1 MPIFDSAN
9 RIDFAMK
16 RFLVLLFAAAA
27 FASCSL
33 LKVSVSSGDPL
44 PRRDA
49 ETRLLTRGFY
59 YDFSSEVARAA
70 DSIVEAAPELATRLA
85 AVRWKIR
92 ATRAGVS
99 AAMQSI
105 PDVAL
110 ADMWILCRR
119 MDEGFAAMPDSL
131 LFGAQSDLAR
141 ATAARLD
148 GRIGRLAR
156 QALTGER
163 YELMV
168 RFVERFVREHPLAEQ
183 GVEPANTT
191 LAWIEFLREQGVET
205 DHTTGTIA
213 EVIAD
218 VNDRLSGQTHQLAN
232 SVGWSK
238 EMLEMEL
245 RQDSL
250 HVQLGA
256 QLDSLERD
264 FGRLVLVAEH
274 LPEISDRIM
283 MGLNSEVAQLVDTM
297 NALVDNA
304 FVDFGRQRE
313 ALQGYVTQERQ
324 ALVGQL
330 RRTAEELLA
339 STMDA
344 VPGIVGRV
352 LLYVVLALVVLVGGP
367 FALGFWLGGV
377 RQKLKTKN

>member
-1 MPIFDSAN
+1 
-9 RIDFAMK
+9 
-16 RFLVLLFAAAA
+16 
-27 FASCSL
+27 
-33 LKVSVSSGDPL
+33 
-44 PRRDA
+44 
-49 ETRLLTRGFY
+49 
-59 YDFSSEVARAA
+59 
-70 DSIVEAAPELATRLA
+70 
-85 AVRWKIR
+85 
-92 ATRAGVS
+92 
-99 AAMQSI
+99 
-105 PDVAL
+105 
-110 ADMWILCRR
+110 
-119 MDEGFAAMPDSL
+119 
-131 LFGAQSDLAR
+131 
-141 ATAARLD
+141 
-148 GRIGRLAR
+148 
-156 QALTGER
+156 
-163 YELMV
+163 
-168 RFVERFVREHPLAEQ
+168 
-183 GVEPANTT
+183 
-191 LAWIEFLREQGVET
+191 
-205 DHTTGTIA
+205 
-213 EVIAD
+213 
-218 VNDRLSGQTHQLAN
+218 
-232 SVGWSK
+232 
-238 EMLEMEL
+238 MLEMEL

>member
-1 MPIFDSAN
+1 MLPAQ
-9 RIDFAMK
+9 
-16 RFLVLLFAAAA
+16 A
-27 FASCSL
+27 FR
-33 LKVSVSSGDPL
+33 P
-44 PRRDA
+44 
-49 ETRLLTRGFY
+49 
-59 YDFSSEVARAA
+59 
-70 DSIVEAAPELATRLA
+70 SILR
-85 AVRWKIR
+85 
-92 ATRAGVS
+92 
-99 AAMQSI
+99 QSI

-191 LAWIEFLREQGVET
+191 LAWIEFLREQGVEA

-218 VNDRLSGQTHQLAN
+218 INDRLSGQTHQLAN

>member
-1 MPIFDSAN
+1 
-9 RIDFAMK
+9 MK
-16 RFLVLLFAAAA
+16 RLLLLLFAATALTG
-27 FASCSL
+27 CSL

-70 DSIVEAAPELATRLA
+70 DSIVAAAPGLPVRLA
-85 AVRWKIR
+85 AMRWKIR

-119 MDEGFAAMPDSL
+119 MDESFAAAPDSV

-148 GRIGRLAR
+148 RRVGELAR
-156 QALTGER
+156 KALTGER
-163 YELMV
+163 YALME
-168 RFVERFVREHPLAEQ
+168 RFVERFVREHPVTEQ

-191 LAWIEFLREQGVET
+191 LAWIEFLRSEGIET
-205 DHTTGTIA
+205 DYTTGTIA
-213 EVIAD
+213 EVLAD

-238 EMLEMEL
+238 DMLEMEF
-245 RQDSL
+245 RQDS
-250 HVQLGA
+250 VRAELGA

-264 FGRLVLVAEH
+264 FGRIVVVAEH

-283 MGLNSEVAQLVDTM
+283 EGLNGQVARLVETMNSLVDH
-297 NALVDNA
+297 A
-304 FVDFGRQRE
+304 FVDFDSQRN
-313 ALQGYVTQERQ
+313 ALQRYVTQERQ
-324 ALVGQL
+324 ALVEQV
-330 RRTAEELLA
+330 RQTADELLT

-344 VPGIVGRV
+344 VPGIIGKV
-352 LLYVVLALVVLVGGP
+352 LLYVVLALVVLIGGP

-377 RQKLKTKN
+377 RQRAKMKKER